1 MEKITVSGS
10 ELKVLSILF
19 DKKEPTC
26 IPEILEELKKEN
38 IEWLNPTVSSYLKRL
53 EKKGVVASIK
63 KGVNRYFYP
72 IVPKEQVE
80 NEDAKKI
87 IDMQFQ
93 GSLVHFLSAFTSKTK
108 LSKKEIEEIREW
120 VNHLDDDTQ

>member
-1 MEKITVSGS
+1 MKKITVSGS
-10 ELKVLSILF
+10 ELKVLNILF
-19 DKKEPTC
+19 DKKEPTS
-26 IPEILEELKKEN
+26 IPEILVELKKEN

-63 KGVNRYFYP
+63 KGVNRYFYT
-72 IVPKEQVE
+72 IVPKEQIE

-93 GSLVHFLSAFTSKTK
+93 GSLVQFLSAFTSKTK

-120 VNHLDDDTQ
+120 VNHLDDDNQ